1 MRKSMVDMM
10 SDLEEQEIK
19 GLQITDKE
27 VEELTQDINFKN
39 IKRYTLTGIRNESRD
54 INLSIK
60 KRLKKMRIVA
70 AAVFVFVL
78 GGSAYAAQSLDVFKF
93 IYGNDVQ
100 IKTEDKT
107 IINKTQTSSGI
118 KMTINEGLIGDNNG
132 IIMVTFE
139 NEDGT
144 AFPKDA
150 AVANLGILNKDI
162 NYMVNQKVSE
172 DGFKLVGS
180 FEIDSIQ
187 ELRGKSITVQ
197 ADKILDSKSEAVL
210 AKGPWENTFKL
221 DGENK
226 LLSKDIN
233 LELVHNDEKIIAK
246 HIDIS
251 TVGVEIKAERIDNNK
266 DKLPEYTPVV
276 KVVCRDG
283 NTIVLKSSYTSEIE
297 TGFKWLY
304 NLDTDNTTVF
314 LDQQNIKSLIIDDNI
329 IEIKQ

>member
-1 MRKSMVDMM
+1 MRKSMVDVM

-27 VEELTQDINFKN
+27 VEELTQDINFEN
-39 IKRYTLTGIRNESRD
+39 ITRYTLRGIREESKD
-54 INLSIK
+54 MINLSIK
-60 KRLKKMRIVA
+60 KRLKKIWIVA
-70 AAVFVFVL
+70 AAMFLL

-93 IYGNDVQ
+93 IYGDNVQ

-118 KMTINEGLIGDNNG
+118 KMTINEGLIGDNSG

-139 NEDGT
+139 SEDGIV
-144 AFPKDA
+144 FPKDA
-150 AVANLGILNKDI
+150 AVANLEISNKDI
-162 NYMVNQKVSE
+162 NYMVNQEVSE
-172 DGFKLVGS
+172 DGLKIVGS
-180 FEIDSIQ
+180 FEIDSTN

-210 AKGPWENTFKL
+210 AKGPWKNTFKL

-226 LLSKDIN
+226 LLSKDIS
-233 LELVHNDEKIIAK
+233 LELVHNGEKMIAK

-251 TVGVEIKAERIDNNK
+251 TVGVEIKVERLDNNK

-276 KVVCRDG
+276 KVVGRDD
-283 NTIVLKSSYTSEIE
+283 NIIVLKSGSTSEIE

-304 NLDTDNTTVF
+304 NLDTDNTTIF
-314 LDQQNIKSLIIDDNI
+314 LDKQNIRSLIIDDNI